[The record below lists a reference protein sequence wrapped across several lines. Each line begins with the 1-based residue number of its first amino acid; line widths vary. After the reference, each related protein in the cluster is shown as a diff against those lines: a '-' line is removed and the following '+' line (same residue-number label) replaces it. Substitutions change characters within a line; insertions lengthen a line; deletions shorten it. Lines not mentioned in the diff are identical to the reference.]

1 MAWDW
6 KNNTLIVQYRKPREA
21 VTAEVAEKAERRKM
35 RDEKPPEDGD
45 VDCKQQ

>member
-21 VTAEVAEKAERRKM
+21 VTAGVYTGSHFSSTWLLC
-35 RDEKPPEDGD
+35 PPYNS
-45 VDCKQQ
+45 K